1 MSLTRHCKDSNLHGP
16 VGNTS
21 EVLCKAGLTFYSEQP
36 SFVYLEN
43 SYLLNGSPSKC
54 LKSKFGAKGLQNLSR
69 SLVWRSPLR
78 FPAQA
83 SNSEHVKSQKSQKKL
98 LLKKPPDE
106 SVMIQPSSQQVN
118 THHNWYGRMTPI
130 KIVRKF
136 CSTKHF
142 EKCDLRMSS

>member
-1 MSLTRHCKDSNLHGP
+1 MSLTRHCKDSNLHGS

-54 LKSKFGAKGLQNLSR
+54 LKSKFGAKGWAAVWFEGHHFDSQLRLQTRNMFKVRKVNRNSYWKNL
-69 SLVWRSPLR
+69 PT
-78 FPAQA
+78 
-83 SNSEHVKSQKSQKKL
+83 
-98 LLKKPPDE
+98 E